1 MSGINLG
8 NVVGLLVS
16 ATAPTKKYV
25 IWAKPNPSN
34 DDDYTLFKYDA
45 IASEW
50 KPYDVDRSYFLPAV
64 IALGTN
70 TLPSSPS
77 LEDAYL
83 IGDAPTGIA
92 VGHAQE
98 HALWN
103 GYSWIFIEPKE
114 GASCRSKT
122 DPNAT
127 YVFNSG
133 AWVLSSI
140 SVTGYIPTTGT
151 VTGYDISGDLVTEDT
166 TLVKF
171 GRDFTAT
178 GGSQGS
184 WFEVQHGAGAGTI
197 GMYSRGIGLGF
208 TAGIT
213 VNYSGGV
220 FLDAYNSTITANNQL
235 KLYSTAQDLWLSA
248 ANNDILMFA
257 KNLKLPTR
265 TTADRGTGNGYIA
278 YNTDTNKYEGYIG
291 GTWKD
296 FVLGSDALPI
306 SGGTLTGFLTLHADP
321 TNAMHAAT
329 KGYVDNAITGL
340 NWKYAV
346 RVATVSNITL
356 SGTQTVDG
364 VLVSV
369 GDRVLVKNQS
379 TATEN
384 GIYLVAAGAWTRT
397 TDADTGA
404 EIVTAAV
411 LITTGTQANTQWT
424 CTNSTPPTI
433 GTTAITFGQIAGA
446 GVYTNGTGI
455 SLIGNVFS
463 ISNSYAGQTS
473 ITTLGTIGAGTWQG
487 TAIADAYI
495 ASAATWNGNVTTEVW
510 NTNANYTITNTT
522 AKILVIEQDGTLTA
536 PRTITLSV
544 LPTGSILVIRGGA
557 SITATNV
564 INIAGFVNGIST
576 YTSALTLPYQSLV
589 LYSLGGGFY
598 TTNKPQFTETTT
610 ALTSQKYIRSAS
622 GIGLKGVTSFTPT
635 WDTGVAEG
643 DLNWH
648 RSGLSILARDGS
660 SNTIPFMPYASFGGW
675 QNYRPTTLQYWNG
688 QNISSGNKP
697 TEYASALGYIYYW
710 NRHYIV
716 KCFGEATDNYLE
728 VLIFVNGSGVPSIVR
743 VLQESSVFS
752 ITLSGGTLQF
762 TGGNAYVCFEQ
773 VPQTTTTNLRGSYNW
788 VYQQG
793 GTDVRFQGNLGLG
806 SSTINSLTQL
816 DLQGTTRGLGLNLV
830 AGDLGTTRNG
840 LIWYDTVSN
849 TLKGIANATVR
860 TLAFAGDTYKFDEL
874 LQLTDCNATFAT
886 ANTVVYM
893 AFIPKGDI
901 AVTKIYYNLQSAG
914 TDTVRVGIYADAS
927 NSPTTL
933 IVQANE
939 ATTGATTTGHRS
951 ITISS
956 TNLTAGTRYWIAIK
970 NDNGA
975 SSFLSKNNV
984 YSNNITKE
992 SSTSGVLVASPTTYS
1007 SLNAVWM
1014 GIGV

>member
-64 IALGTN
+64 IAMGTN
-70 TLPSSPS
+70 TLPSSPN

-83 IGDAPTGIA
+83 IGDTPTGIA

-133 AWVLSSI
+133 EWLLSSI
-140 SVTGYIPTTGT
+140 AVTGYIPTTGT
-151 VTGYDISGDLVTEDT
+151 VPGYDISGDLVTEDT

-184 WFEVQHGAGAGTI
+184 WFEVQHGGGAGTI
-197 GMYSRGIGLGF
+197 GMYSRGLGLGF

-220 FLDAYNSTITANNQL
+220 FIDAHNATITANNQL

-455 SLIGNVFS
+455 ALSGNAFSLDLTRVATSSVTGLLSASDWTTF
-463 ISNSYAGQTS
+463 NSKFNTPTG
-473 ITTLGTIGAGTWQG
+473 LGTNRLVR
-487 TAIADAYI
+487 
-495 ASAATWNGNVTTEVW
+495 WNGTQF
-510 NTNANYTITNTT
+510 IDS
-522 AKILVIEQDGTLTA
+522 ILTDNGTLVSFDTVA
-536 PRTITLSV
+536 NNSRVTFSSASNNADVSLFSTSNTIRFFNYLAV
-544 LPTGSILVIRGGA
+544 QFGG
-557 SITATNV
+557 ITATV
-564 INIAGFVNGIST
+564 SGTTIDTAGSAFVRIRSGGNDGRQVYVDASMNYYANTTHQFVNQSGTNVASISI
-576 YTSALTLPYQSLV
+576 
-589 LYSLGGGFY
+589 
-598 TTNKPQFTETTT
+598 N
-610 ALTSQKYIRSAS
+610 
-622 GIGLKGVTSFTPT
+622 GL
-635 WDTGVAEG
+635 
-643 DLNWH
+643 
-648 RSGLSILARDGS
+648 
-660 SNTIPFMPYASFGGW
+660 
-675 QNYRPTTLQYWNG
+675 
-688 QNISSGNKP
+688 
-697 TEYASALGYIYYW
+697 ALGS
-710 NRHYIV
+710 
-716 KCFGEATDNYLE
+716 A
-728 VLIFVNGSGVPSIVR
+728 
-743 VLQESSVFS
+743 
-752 ITLSGGTLQF
+752 
-762 TGGNAYVCFEQ
+762 
-773 VPQTTTTNLRGSYNW
+773 
-788 VYQQG
+788 
-793 GTDVRFQGNLGLG
+793 
-806 SSTINSLTQL
+806 TINPLTQL
-816 DLQGTTRGLGLNLV
+816 DLQSTTKGLGLNGV

-840 LIWYDTVSN
+840 LIWYDTIAN
-849 TLKGIANATVR
+849 QFKGIANATVR
-860 TLAFAGDTYKFDEL
+860 TIAFAGDTYKFDEL

-951 ITISS
+951 ITIST

-975 SSFLSKNNV
+975 SSFLSKDNV

-1007 SLNAVWM
+1007 ALNAVWM